1 MSRDMAEQCGV
12 TAHLLMVAAYKEA
25 HSGAQA
31 VGSAWWLAPALL
43 APHCS
48 LGGGA
53 KGLARAPPG

>member
-1 MSRDMAEQCGV
+1 MSKDMAEQCGV

-31 VGSAWWLAPALL
+31 VGSAWWLAP
-43 APHCS
+43 HCS

-53 KGLARAPPG
+53 KGLAGAPPG